1 MQCESFFLKFIFALC
16 GVKQKSRYNSSAAKE
31 WQAGFGHL
39 VKKGIT
45 GFAEPRLV
53 FSVQEHDP
61 GIECSCDADPG
72 NIGNEK
78 HGSRF

>member
-1 MQCESFFLKFIFALC
+1 MWRKTEVQD
-16 GVKQKSRYNSSAAKE
+16 NSSAAKE
-31 WQAGFGHL
+31 WQAGFSHL
-39 VKKGIT
+39 VKKGFT

-61 GIECSCDADPG
+61 GIERSCDADPG
-72 NIGNEK
+72 KIRNEK